1 MRGGRFQLNLNQLKK
16 CSAVCSPC
24 SPPSSRPL
32 LFACCFPSLVPSSRL
47 ETHSCSLSLSLGL
60 HSPAHSHAFISL
72 SLPFSFYLC
81 SPSPFPFLS
90 GSDLFW
96 LFLALALAPLL
107 SVSCSI
113 SDSWECLSWG
123 SQPGSFGQSACLNT
137 NAERFMLTKSSIFV
151 GTGTLFTTLL
161 ETFFN
166 ELMA

>member
-1 MRGGRFQLNLNQLKK
+1 MLTVLTP
-16 CSAVCSPC
+16 SSCSPHPHAHC
-24 SPPSSRPL
+24 SLLAAFLHWFLPPRL
-32 LFACCFPSLVPSSRL
+32 RLTLVLSVC
-47 ETHSCSLSLSLGL
+47 HWVAFSCSL
-60 HSPAHSHAFISL
+60 HAFISL
-72 SLPFSFYLC
+72 SLPFSFCLC

-113 SDSWECLSWG
+113 SDSWGCLSWG

-151 GTGTLFTTLL
+151 GTETLFTTLL
-161 ETFFN
+161 ETF
-166 ELMA
+166 LMKNWWLKQNKKLAT